1 MSSTPELSAVRQV
14 RLRVAR
20 TSVHVHCCSS
30 CQHKNREC
38 MSWKVH
44 SLPHCLQ
51 YAMLT
56 AVRPCPCCISCLHC
70 NVRCPHTSA
79 GAVHEQ
85 TGSQVSGT
93 GASARR
99 PHNMR
104 PSLTAQPQP
113 RALPQPA
120 LARAA
125 PTPRQAQ
132 DPARPARG
140 RTLCQTL
147 ATTPGPARA
156 PSAAAM
162 PRQAPAPAAAP
173 ALGRPQAQTI
183 GSAGLPARAGLR
195 RRVQRLAG
203 SQGQAPVRPPA
214 AGRALAKCLPRRCR
228 RRRCLQHLPAVS
240 HRLVGAGRCSAWSR
254 VAMPCLRVITLA
266 EEGVQPYSVRAQL
279 QTAELRC
286 SIVTFGYSCRQS
298 VPCTLARS
306 FAEGHIGT

>member
-1 MSSTPELSAVRQV
+1 MEGSFITSLFAVCNAHGSQTLPLLHQLSALQCA
-14 RLRVAR
+14 LP
-20 TSVHVHCCSS
+20 TS
-30 CQHKNREC
+30 
-38 MSWKVH
+38 
-44 SLPHCLQ
+44 
-51 YAMLT
+51 
-56 AVRPCPCCISCLHC
+56 
-70 NVRCPHTSA
+70 SA

-85 TGSQVSGT
+85 TGSQVFGT

-113 RALPQPA
+113 RALPQTA
-120 LARAA
+120 LARAE

-173 ALGRPQAQTI
+173 ALGRPRARTT
-183 GSAGLPARAGLR
+183 GLAGLPARAGLR
-195 RRVQRLAG
+195 GRVRRLAG

-214 AGRALAKCLPRRCR
+214 AG
-228 RRRCLQHLPAVS
+228 
-240 HRLVGAGRCSAWSR
+240 
-254 VAMPCLRVITLA
+254 
-266 EEGVQPYSVRAQL
+266 
-279 QTAELRC
+279 
-286 SIVTFGYSCRQS
+286 
-298 VPCTLARS
+298 
-306 FAEGHIGT
+306 